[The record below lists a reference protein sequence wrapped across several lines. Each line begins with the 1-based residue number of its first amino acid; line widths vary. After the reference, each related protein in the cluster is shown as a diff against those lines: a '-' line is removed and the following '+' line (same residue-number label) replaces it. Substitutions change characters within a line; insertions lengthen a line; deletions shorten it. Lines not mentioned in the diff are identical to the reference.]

1 QFCGLKRNQDS
12 EPIETITAIDLKKRL
27 DNGESIQF
35 IDIREPHERAIVK
48 FPDAKIM
55 PLGQL
60 VRRMDELDTN
70 VDSVFL
76 CKIGQRSILGIRALR
91 EAGYK
96 GRLLNLQDGLNAWAR
111 DVDKTMAVY

>member
-1 QFCGLKRNQDS
+1 
-12 EPIETITAIDLKKRL
+12 
-27 DNGESIQF
+27 
-35 IDIREPHERAIVK
+35 
-48 FPDAKIM
+48 M

-60 VRRMDELDTN
+60 VRRMDELNPD

-96 GRLLNLQDGLNAWAR
+96 GKLLNLEDGLNSWAAN
-111 DVDKTMAVY
+111 VDKTMPIY